1 MQNQEDIEY
10 EKQIS
15 ELFRGREK
23 HKRADETFEIVLCIV
38 EMWSDLLGVHN
49 LKRRLRGRTHMAGWH
64 TTTTT

>member
-23 HKRADETFEIVLCIV
+23 YKRADETFEIVLCIV
-38 EMWSDLLGVHN
+38 EMWSDLLGVH
-49 LKRRLRGRTHMAGWH
+49 KRRKP
-64 TTTTT
+64 